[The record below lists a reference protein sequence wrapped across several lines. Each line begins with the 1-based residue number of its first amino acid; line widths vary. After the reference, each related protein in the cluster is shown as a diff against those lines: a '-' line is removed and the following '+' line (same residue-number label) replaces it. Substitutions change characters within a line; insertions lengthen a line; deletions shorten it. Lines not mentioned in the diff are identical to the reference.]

1 MQLGESYTV
10 RASSELKSAN
20 NAYAA
25 KKVIP
30 PSLGTAWCEGAAG
43 DGVGEWLEFTLK
55 SPMLSDGGFKLG
67 ILPGFAVSPAL
78 YRKNNRPKK
87 LAVILNN
94 DSAAQEITLED
105 YAKYQ
110 SFPFEWQDKPVTK
123 IRLKILE
130 VYKGEQYA
138 DTCITDVAIQQ
149 KFPKHYLHRERED
162 LPDPKLY
169 WQDWSE
175 RESAMLNHIY
185 PEKID
190 RDSLS
195 FIMGLSEGMYIRG
208 AEGGEALDE
217 KYLESLMHNPTLFM
231 QVLDKQ
237 NEAALKRVSE
247 SIISPIFDKYSP
259 AQIREAVTKGM
270 QPLEPAARER
280 LKPLLDALP
289 ADPPPAEDTA
299 Q

>member
-1 MQLGESYTV
+1 MQLGEAYTV

-30 PSLGTAWCEGAAG
+30 PSLGTAWCEGATG
-43 DGVGEWLEFTLK
+43 DGVGEWIEFTLK
-55 SPMLSDGGFKLG
+55 SPVLSDGGFRLD
-67 ILPGFAVSPAL
+67 ILPGFAASPTL

-87 LAVILNN
+87 LAVIIN
-94 DSAAQEITLED
+94 DDRAEQEITLAD

-110 SFPFEWQDKPVTK
+110 SFPFEWRGKPITK
-123 IRLKILE
+123 VRLKILE

-149 KFPKHYLHRERED
+149 EFPNNYLRRKPSD

-169 WQDWSE
+169 WQDWSD
-175 RESAMLNHIY
+175 RESAMLNHID
-185 PEKID
+185 PENID

-208 AEGGEALDE
+208 AEGGEGLDE
-217 KYLESLMHNPTLFM
+217 DYLESLMHNPVLFM
-231 QVLDKQ
+231 SVLDKQ
-237 NEAALKRVSE
+237 NEAVVKRVSR
-247 SIISPIFDKYSP
+247 SITSPVFDKYSP
-259 AQIREAVTKGM
+259 AQIREAVTKGI
-270 QPLEPAARER
+270 QQLDPAARAR
-280 LKPLLDALP
+280 LKPLLDSLP
-289 ADPPPAEDTA
+289 TDPPPAEDPA
-299 Q
+299 R